1 MIGPMTEGPTN
12 PYMPP
17 TSADTAMPPVV
28 GAHDLRAELR
38 GDTRGRRVA
47 GAFFLATAGLG
58 VVWAFAP
65 ATTPAFL
72 NIVLD
77 AVVGLLL
84 VRGYG
89 NAAKFGLFW
98 IAIGMFYWIVLA
110 FQGNLDPLTNGIFQA
125 GGLTLLLIGNPGR
138 PRFVIGCVLYG
149 FYFLATLLGLALL
162 MTGNM
167 PP

>member
-1 MIGPMTEGPTN
+1 MTEGPAN

-17 TSADTAMPPVV
+17 ASADTGMPPV
-28 GAHDLRAELR
+28 ADADRDIRAELR
-38 GDTRGRRVA
+38 RDTRGRRVA
-47 GAFFLATAGLG
+47 GAFFLANAVLG

-65 ATTPAFL
+65 GTKPVVL

-84 VRGYG
+84 VRGYR
-89 NAAKFGLFW
+89 NAATFGFFR
-98 IAIGMFYWIVLA
+98 IALGMFIWIVA
-110 FQGNLDPLTNGIFQA
+110 TFRGNLDPLTNGVFQA
-125 GGLTLLLIGNPGR
+125 VGLTLLLIGNPGR
-138 PRFVIGCVLYG
+138 LRFVIGCVLYG
-149 FYFLATLLGLALL
+149 LYFLMTVLGVVLL

>member
-1 MIGPMTEGPTN
+1 MTFPRKRPRAQN
-12 PYMPP
+12 HV
-17 TSADTAMPPVV
+17 SAETPGTHVS
-28 GAHDLRAELR
+28 LAELR

-47 GAFFLATAGLG
+47 GAFFLANAGLG

-65 ATTPAFL
+65 GTTPVVL

-77 AVVGLLL
+77 AVVGLFL

-89 NAAKFGLFW
+89 NAAKVGLFR
-98 IAIGMFYWIVLA
+98 IALGMFFWIVMA
-110 FQGNLDPLTNGIFQA
+110 FQGNLDPLTNGIFHA
-125 GGLTLLLIGNPGR
+125 VALTLLLIGNPGR

-149 FYFLATLLGLALL
+149 FYFLVHVVGLALL
-162 MTGNM
+162 MTGNL